1 MRNPKKRTTPG
12 TKAKR
17 GFAVLDREEAL
28 KAAAGAVG
36 ILREL
41 SRFSTGSAA
50 WRCGLGNALD
60 LLEAELKDI
69 LLVASSSQP
78 PEPLFCDG
86 DADSVPA
93 DLGKARKDAA
103 GAVKVVQ
110 RILRDARADLSVDA
124 SQCNGLDNALA
135 LVEQELNN
143 LLPPPGAPPRAKL
156 PFGDDGEGLT
166 VESDSESGAEMKS

>member
-1 MRNPKKRTTPG
+1 MKRTQG
-12 TKAKR
+12 TKVKR
-17 GFAVLDREEAL
+17 GFAVLDRDEAL

-41 SRFSTGSAA
+41 SRFSSGPAA
-50 WRCGLGNALD
+50 WRCGLGNALE
-60 LLEAELKDI
+60 LLEAELKEI

-78 PEPLFCDG
+78 PEPLFCDA

-110 RILRDARADLSVDA
+110 EILRDARADLSVDEY
-124 SQCNGLDNALA
+124 QCNRLDNALDR
-135 LVEQELNN
+135 LEEELNR
-143 LLPPPGAPPRAKL
+143 LLPPPGAPPKAKL
-156 PFGDDGEGLT
+156 PFDDEEGEPQRDPCSIEGVNIRGGDR
-166 VESDSESGAEMKS
+166 

>member
-1 MRNPKKRTTPG
+1 MKHPRNKSAQG
-12 TKAKR
+12 TKSKR
-17 GFAVLDREEAL
+17 GFAVLDRDEAL
-28 KAAAGAVG
+28 EAAAGAVG

-103 GAVKVVQ
+103 GA
-110 RILRDARADLSVDA
+110 ARS
-124 SQCNGLDNALA
+124 SKGFCGTHG
-135 LVEQELNN
+135 
-143 LLPPPGAPPRAKL
+143 PI
-156 PFGDDGEGLT
+156 
-166 VESDSESGAEMKS
+166 